1 MAAAAAA
8 RSSFG
13 DGRGETREGEMG
25 FRVLVY
31 MAAGGLGWSRVMGRG
46 SVGCRL
52 LADISSLTLLLA
64 NFFFSFVWFFFS
76 RKACVVLKT
85 SLVSAI

>member
-1 MAAAAAA
+1 
-8 RSSFG
+8 
-13 DGRGETREGEMG
+13 MG

-52 LADISSLTLLLA
+52 LADIFFA
-64 NFFFSFVWFFFS
+64 NIALDFYFRPLGFF
-76 RKACVVLKT
+76 
-85 SLVSAI
+85 